1 MVKFYVP
8 TWSLFAGPVTFVELF
23 EYHNKHLISTKGKC
37 MKEADMF
44 CQVALEQIFDWML
57 DVKLK
62 Y

>member
-1 MVKFYVP
+1 MAYNNTHDILLHNV
-8 TWSLFAGPVTFVELF
+8 SF
-23 EYHNKHLISTKGKC
+23 EYYNKHLISAKGKC

-62 Y
+62 H